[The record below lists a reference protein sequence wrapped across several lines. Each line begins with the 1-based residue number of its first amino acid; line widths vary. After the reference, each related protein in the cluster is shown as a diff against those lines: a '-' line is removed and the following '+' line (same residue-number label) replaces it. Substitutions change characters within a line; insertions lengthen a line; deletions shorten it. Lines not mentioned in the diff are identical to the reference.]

1 MNYLD
6 FKKYI
11 LNESKLPKNI
21 KKEFN
26 KFFDTSKGPKNENKY
41 IEYKKDVYNNLINKL
56 KTDYQEELN
65 NILSKLNI
73 EEEILFNY
81 VYGNLKKFHYMNTDI
96 DEKAVFSFDKEEKEE
111 EKITKE
117 NPKTVNANI
126 KDFQELSNGI
136 NKIKNGT
143 VELFLRLDDNNSI
156 KAEVN
161 ESTGEI
167 LWLQINDKRTDKVT
181 KELIDKIKTRM
192 YE

>member
-6 FKKYI
+6 FKNYI
-11 LNESKLPKNI
+11 LNESKFPKNI

-41 IEYKKDVYNNLINKL
+41 IEYKKGVYNNLINKL
-56 KTDYQEELN
+56 KNDYKEELN

-73 EEEILFNY
+73 EEGMLFNY
-81 VYGNLKKFHYMNTDI
+81 VYSNLKKFHYMNTDL
-96 DEKAVFSFDKEEKEE
+96 DEKDVFSFDKEEKEE
-111 EKITKE
+111 EKVKKE
-117 NPKTVNANI
+117 KPTTMNANI

-136 NKIKNGT
+136 NKIKNET
-143 VELFLRLDDNNSI
+143 VELFLRLDDNNTI

-167 LWLQINDKRTDKVT
+167 LWLQINDKKTNKVT
-181 KELIDKIKTRM
+181 KELIDKIKARM